1 LKKYRTPSI
10 SPTKCFFNPSV
21 KLRFQERIWDIK
33 DLELQRGS
41 NVREFNNQ
49 NVIKL
54 SFKKFF
60 QFKSEVKLGF
70 QERICATKDLE
81 FWRGSKIGLLKRQN
95 VIELSIKKFFSFNV
109 KLSF

>member
-1 LKKYRTPSI
+1 
-10 SPTKCFFNPSV
+10 V
-21 KLRFQERIWDIK
+21 KLRFQERIWDAK
-33 DLELQRGS
+33 DLELQRGL

-49 NVIKL
+49 NMIKL

-60 QFKSEVKLGF
+60 QFKSEVKLRF
-70 QERICATKDLE
+70 QERIHATKDLE
-81 FWRGSKIGLLKRQN
+81 FWRGSKVGLLKS